1 MCAAA
6 CTSADDIAARDTS
19 VPTATAPEVA
29 TTTTTTT
36 TSLTISTTSTTTT
49 TVPVYTLIGSVV
61 TSSGQPLGGA
71 TVISD
76 GALASSVEDGSFVLW
91 GVAAGPLTVSR
102 PAWVQ
107 QSIAWANPQEPITIV
122 LEPFVVRGLRVS
134 GDAAGDPEAF
144 ATLLDMAVASPVN
157 TLVFDTKAESGR
169 VLYATNV
176 IEAHDIGAVA
186 EAYDPAELITQA
198 DAHDLYTITRIVTF
212 DDPIRSEARRE
223 SKLAGTWM
231 DPADPANW
239 EYPLELAVEACG
251 LGFDEVQFDY
261 VRYPAGRTARAAS
274 ARTPATPD
282 ERVAVIEA
290 FLAEARARLHP
301 LGCALS
307 ADVFAIV
314 LSAENDQGIGQRP
327 EDLSAVIDAISPMI
341 YPSHY
346 SDGWLGLPD
355 PNDHPATVVGG
366 ALDDGSDRL
375 APTTLMRPW
384 LQAFGYTP
392 DQILAE
398 IEQAEQRNHGWMLWN
413 VFSDYDP
420 AALPPNGPLA
430 N

>member
-1 MCAAA
+1 M
-6 CTSADDIAARDTS
+6 
-19 VPTATAPEVA
+19 
-29 TTTTTTT
+29 
-36 TSLTISTTSTTTT
+36 
-49 TVPVYTLIGSVV
+49 
-61 TSSGQPLGGA
+61 
-71 TVISD
+71 
-76 GALASSVEDGSFVLW
+76 
-91 GVAAGPLTVSR
+91 
-102 PAWVQ
+102 
-107 QSIAWANPQEPITIV
+107 
-122 LEPFVVRGLRVS
+122 
-134 GDAAGDPEAF
+134 
-144 ATLLDMAVASPVN
+144 
-157 TLVFDTKAESGR
+157 
-169 VLYATNV
+169 LYATNV

-186 EAYDPAELITQA
+186 EAYDPAELIAQA

-327 EDLSAVIDAISPMI
+327 EGPVRSDRCDQPDDLSQPLLGRVAGASRSKRP
-341 YPSHY
+341 PR
-346 SDGWLGLPD
+346 DGCRR
-355 PNDHPATVVGG
+355 
-366 ALDDGSDRL
+366 GSR
-375 APTTLMRPW
+375 RR
-384 LQAFGYTP
+384 Q
-392 DQILAE
+392 
-398 IEQAEQRNHGWMLWN
+398 
-413 VFSDYDP
+413 
-420 AALPPNGPLA
+420 
-430 N
+430 